1 MQHRGLL
8 FHPDDDPVDITLIA
22 NGEKLFGDQEA
33 AEARSTIDQLFTALG
48 ETVYE
53 AAYPIMMNACGQ
65 RLDA

>member
-1 MQHRGLL
+1 M
-8 FHPDDDPVDITLIA
+8 VLIA

-48 ETVYE
+48 EAVYE